1 MYLEW
6 LQVGDRGPKEYFF
19 DLTNMIDIISSLLNW
34 ILVLNECFDHALID
48 STMLKVCSMFALGF
62 VWYKIFYWMRLFKE
76 PAFFMN
82 LLTKTLSDI
91 VPFLLMISI
100 LIMMFSN
107 VLFILNLVDLDTS
120 EDI

>member
-1 MYLEW
+1 
-6 LQVGDRGPKEYFF
+6 
-19 DLTNMIDIISSLLNW
+19 
-34 ILVLNECFDHALID
+34 
-48 STMLKVCSMFALGF
+48 
-62 VWYKIFYWMRLFKE
+62 MRLFKE

-120 EDI
+120 EDILEEKPVYA